1 MRVACGLCL
10 ALAAVW
16 CLQIA
21 LYPVWI
27 GRFHNPVGDGSTAWY
42 HGGVFAVKG
51 GNPAAAAA
59 PIWAPPVPYGENI
72 PATARWP
79 WQPVTRREHVEI
91 DVSAWVRSWA
101 FAILTVGAVLGA
113 IRFVIDRRTPHRL
126 VTVWWSLTL
135 SLAAA
140 WIGLLGLQV
149 VTSGQAPSGDF
160 DIGVFAIAAVVGV
173 AVGLAWH
180 RAACARVARQAAGGK
195 A

>member
-27 GRFHNPVGDGSTAWY
+27 GHFHNPTVDGSTTWI
-42 HGGVFAVKG
+42 GGVFAVKG
-51 GNPAAAAA
+51 GNPAAATA
-59 PIWAPPVPYGENI
+59 PLWAPPAPHAENI

-91 DVSAWVRSWA
+91 VVSEWVRSWA
-101 FAILTVGAVLGA
+101 LAILTVGAVLGA
-113 IRFVIDRRTPHRL
+113 IRFVLDRRTPHRL
-126 VTVWWSLTL
+126 VTVWWSLSLTL
-135 SLAAA
+135 TAA
-140 WIGLLGLQV
+140 WLGLLGLQI

-160 DIGVFAIAAVVGV
+160 DVGVFGIAAIVGV
-173 AVGLAWH
+173 AVGIVRH
-180 RAACARVARQAAGGK
+180 RRACSRIAQQATGGR